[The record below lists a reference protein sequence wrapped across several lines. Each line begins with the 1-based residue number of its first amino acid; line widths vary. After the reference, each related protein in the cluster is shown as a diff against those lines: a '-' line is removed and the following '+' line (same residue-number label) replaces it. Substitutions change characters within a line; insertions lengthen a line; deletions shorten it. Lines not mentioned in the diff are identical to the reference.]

1 MRTPLQ
7 TLNLQL
13 AVPPALQRIAEQ
25 QACTAQGSSQR
36 ALKVAQR
43 LGSMSV
49 GNSFQ
54 WGCAAAAQGVS
65 HAALPAQPADPMR
78 HEADASLDGRVTQPG
93 GPCSEALRTALEVA
107 ETPTSLGSASG
118 TCIDVRGAC
127 SLLPICAWSRTA
139 EGDFLLLGPLAPCL
153 SAPCQF

>member
-7 TLNLQL
+7 ALNLQL
-13 AVPPALQRIAEQ
+13 AAAPAPQRIAEQ

-36 ALKVAQR
+36 ALEVAEQ

-49 GNSFQ
+49 GNAFQ

-93 GPCSEALRTALEVA
+93 GFCSDALLTVSISCLPLRWQRHPLHQAL
-107 ETPTSLGSASG
+107 L
-118 TCIDVRGAC
+118 
-127 SLLPICAWSRTA
+127 
-139 EGDFLLLGPLAPCL
+139 
-153 SAPCQF
+153 